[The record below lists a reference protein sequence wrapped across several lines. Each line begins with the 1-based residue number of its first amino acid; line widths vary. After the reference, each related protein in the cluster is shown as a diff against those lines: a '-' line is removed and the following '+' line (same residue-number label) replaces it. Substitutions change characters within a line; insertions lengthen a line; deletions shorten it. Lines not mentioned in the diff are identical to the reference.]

1 MHVCSPSLS
10 SSRSPFEASAAWT
23 QSLRP
28 ELHTLAVGG
37 PSCLPSHRQSRHE
50 RQQLQ
55 AHGEVD
61 QPSELAPWIF
71 RPALTAS
78 GQGIRAHRDVQRMK
92 NAPRQGADLG
102 SQVATAQCRPE
113 PPNSRMDVASA
124 SHRVPFPPSLN
135 ASREAYLALPR
146 LDGQTGFR
154 VVHRHML
161 CIMQSLTLTSPTR
174 SLLSVSRHVRDVINA
189 AFKGS
194 Q

>member
-1 MHVCSPSLS
+1 MSARPQVVCIYSGSHPRSADQKVTHASCCLRCIAIRPTTRLSTAHRQPCVRPCLARGALHVCSPSLS

-102 SQVATAQCRPE
+102 SQVATA
-113 PPNSRMDVASA
+113 
-124 SHRVPFPPSLN
+124 
-135 ASREAYLALPR
+135 
-146 LDGQTGFR
+146 
-154 VVHRHML
+154 
-161 CIMQSLTLTSPTR
+161 
-174 SLLSVSRHVRDVINA
+174 
-189 AFKGS
+189 
-194 Q
+194 